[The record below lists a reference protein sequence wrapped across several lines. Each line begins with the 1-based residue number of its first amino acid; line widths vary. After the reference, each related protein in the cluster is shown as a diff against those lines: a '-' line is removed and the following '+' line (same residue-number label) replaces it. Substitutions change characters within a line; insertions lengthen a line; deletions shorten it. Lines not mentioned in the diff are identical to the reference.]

1 QQHLMKQILKIKV
14 QITKSVIPKN
24 FKKLKTHSKN
34 NEFCFLI
41 FIIYIR
47 SKFSLYLIITAIKH

>member
-1 QQHLMKQILKIKV
+1 MKQILQIKV
-14 QITKSVIPKN
+14 PLTKSVIAKS
-24 FKKLKTHSKN
+24 FKKLKKHSKK

-47 SKFSLYLIITAIKH
+47 SKFSLNLIITAIKH